1 MSKSIPLGLAFI
13 VGAACGALVLS
24 SLGTKSSER
33 KATPAFEPSSP
44 APLDEEPID
53 LGTPVLPAAPIA
65 ADEKTEED
73 RDTLRA
79 RAIGSI
85 EVPLPDDLSGTITGT
100 VVSTDGSPIADAK
113 IEAHPNFPEGSP
125 FVPAQARSSDLEGRV
140 RRLVQRERLGEA
152 TKSEAT
158 TDSSGSFSLARI
170 GSTEYRVSVK
180 RAGFQFEESRRNA
193 HAGESVE
200 FVGDPRA
207 VAFVEIRTSDGSSP
221 RNVYFMTKTERSNSS
236 RSWSEEEP
244 RVTVEPGRCE
254 VSARAG
260 KLYSETVAAE
270 FRLGEETSITL
281 TLRKQPELTGK
292 LIYPP
297 GEVPGHDLF
306 LGLLVR
312 TDYPEPVQEH
322 LEHAQSSRSGGDTY
336 SFPNLTPGPYWVCI
350 GRGSWWRN
358 VMNPVFL
365 SVDIDGPVELD
376 LEVPP
381 LDLSHGFQVS
391 VFDANG
397 TKVSMPSIQI
407 DTEFTGGGNY
417 SAGVNLIKMR
427 DGSTYALPNKDQL
440 EQFIEKGGSIV
451 VRATAS
457 DGSAGAS
464 SAMTSFGGA
473 VRIDLSESAAVT
485 VQVVGIPSEMK
496 GVSVRLDSEVGR
508 NRGNRQSLDS
518 NGRVVL
524 SRVSTGPCTVQL
536 YASIEG
542 MGNREILS
550 ESATV
555 TAGDCFLTFDFPELY
570 SVTVLDPEEVEVR
583 RFVLQGSSNYRAK
596 TVEGVANF
604 TFVPP
609 GEYRLSVRGSGEQGE
624 QLIVVPTAGPITFE
638 PVAPNALTVVIRDEN
653 GAFARAG
660 LREGDIVLSV
670 GGEMASGEDQL
681 RMLGILL
688 QNQQTVELTIVRD
701 EVEMKLEVESAI
713 LIETN
718 PGGSLRPI
726 VY

>member
-1 MSKSIPLGLAFI
+1 
-13 VGAACGALVLS
+13 
-24 SLGTKSSER
+24 
-33 KATPAFEPSSP
+33 
-44 APLDEEPID
+44 
-53 LGTPVLPAAPIA
+53 
-65 ADEKTEED
+65 
-73 RDTLRA
+73 
-79 RAIGSI
+79 
-85 EVPLPDDLSGTITGT
+85 
-100 VVSTDGSPIADAK
+100 
-113 IEAHPNFPEGSP
+113 
-125 FVPAQARSSDLEGRV
+125 
-140 RRLVQRERLGEA
+140 
-152 TKSEAT
+152 
-158 TDSSGSFSLARI
+158 
-170 GSTEYRVSVK
+170 
-180 RAGFQFEESRRNA
+180 
-193 HAGESVE
+193 
-200 FVGDPRA
+200 
-207 VAFVEIRTSDGSSP
+207 
-221 RNVYFMTKTERSNSS
+221 
-236 RSWSEEEP
+236 
-244 RVTVEPGRCE
+244 
-254 VSARAG
+254 
-260 KLYSETVAAE
+260 
-270 FRLGEETSITL
+270 
-281 TLRKQPELTGK
+281 
-292 LIYPP
+292 
-297 GEVPGHDLF
+297 
-306 LGLLVR
+306 
-312 TDYPEPVQEH
+312 
-322 LEHAQSSRSGGDTY
+322 
-336 SFPNLTPGPYWVCI
+336 
-350 GRGSWWRN
+350 
-358 VMNPVFL
+358 MNPVFL